1 MENLIKI
8 KKPWGYEI
16 CFANT
21 DKYAGKIIFFKKGH
35 VSSLHYHRFKHETIY
50 LDSGL
55 MKLTLEDENHNLKT
69 RKFQAG
75 DVAVIP
81 PGRKHRVE
89 ALQNSRII
97 EVSTPELDD
106 VVRVDD
112 LYGRINL
119 NGENE
124 R

>member
-35 VSSLHYHRFKHETIY
+35 VSSLHYHRVKHETIY

-69 RKFQAG
+69 REFKAG

-97 EVSTPELDD
+97 EVSTPELND
-106 VVRVDD
+106 VIRVDD
-112 LYGRINL
+112 FYGRINL